1 MLYFDYEKIARE
13 AQIPS
18 GKLEELRS
26 LVLEQFPND
35 QMMYELHLL
44 RVCMAI
50 RHGDLHLEDALSL
63 QPAK

>member
-26 LVLEQFPND
+26 LVREHFPND
-35 QMMYELHLL
+35 PMMSELHLL

-50 RHGDLHLEDALSL
+50 RHGDLRLDDVLSL